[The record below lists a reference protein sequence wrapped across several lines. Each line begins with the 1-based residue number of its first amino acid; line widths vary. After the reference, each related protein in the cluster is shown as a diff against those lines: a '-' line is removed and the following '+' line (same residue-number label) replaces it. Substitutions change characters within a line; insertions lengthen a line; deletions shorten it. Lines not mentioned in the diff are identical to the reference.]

1 MDRPIL
7 NCYQP
12 DFRHALGGGRQRGR
26 CRSPDRSS
34 TFSKVFQKGERKSSR
49 HVLCG
54 EFIHLYFQVHDMYCI
69 VVRIRNYVLMQM

>member
-1 MDRPIL
+1 MFENPMTSLMDRHFQ
-7 NCYQP
+7 NSFQP
-12 DFRHALGGGRQRGR
+12 DFRYAMGGGRQRGR

-54 EFIHLYFQVHDMYCI
+54 EFMHLYFQVRDI
-69 VVRIRNYVLMQM
+69 VL